1 MTPPEP
7 RLSPV
12 HAPAAAVFV
21 DAGWLLAAAGMLV
34 LGSPRREELSCN
46 YSELIQSLSEQV
58 ERHSGGMRR
67 LRTYWYD
74 GAVGGLPTWEHNRL
88 AALPYV
94 TVRLGR
100 LSRDKQQKG
109 VDVLIYRDLMKLAR
123 ERAMA
128 RAYLLSGD
136 EDLREGVAE
145 AKELGVQVVL
155 LGMPIEEGQNQSA
168 LLVRECDEYVLL
180 PGDLWKQ
187 HFTRRGPDAQDDG
200 EDVAVARSLGAAFAR
215 RWARE
220 VSALRVQ
227 EVLDGFPTLPQQLDI
242 ELIVFAEGEMGSL
255 RQRPDLKQE
264 MRGNF
269 WFALRKVARG
279 RQVASDGPSADDDD
293 GGSV

>member
-1 MTPPEP
+1 VTPPEP
-7 RLSPV
+7 QLRPV

-21 DAGWLLAAAGMLV
+21 DAGWLLAAAGLLV
-34 LGSPRREELSCN
+34 LGSARRDELSCN
-46 YSELIQSLSEQV
+46 YPDLMESLSDHV

-88 AALPYV
+88 AGLPYV

-109 VDVLIYRDLMKLAR
+109 VDVLIYRDLMRLAR
-123 ERAMA
+123 ERAIA

-145 AKELGVQVVL
+145 AKEFGVQVIL

-168 LLVRECDEYVLL
+168 MLVRECDEYVLL
-180 PGDLWKQ
+180 PGEMWKQ
-187 HFTRRGPDAQDDG
+187 HFTRRSPDALDG
-200 EDVAVARSLGAAFAR
+200 EEDVAVARSLGEAFAR

-269 WFALRKVARG
+269 WYALRKVARG
-279 RQVASDGPSADDDD
+279 RQAGGEGPPGGEGDVGSA
-293 GGSV
+293 